1 MSKAITFS
9 TIAVV
14 ALAGAAF
21 FGSADPSAAKNYEYC
36 RYDYISR
43 MQSCSFDTMEQCLAS
58 ASGRGG
64 TCDRDP
70 FLSEASG
77 PYAYV
82 KGHDRRQGQRL
93 K

>member
-1 MSKAITFS
+1 MSKTIAFS

-36 RYDYISR
+36 RYDYVSR

-64 TCDRDP
+64 TCSRDP
-70 FLSEASG
+70 FLTEASG
-77 PYAYV
+77 SYAYA
-82 KGHDRRQGQRL
+82 KGHGRRPAPRPE
-93 K
+93 